1 MGTEWESGQ
10 NPACSDNLFHG
21 RIRCCLRVR
30 TDEAAGLS
38 SGMTNGMEN
47 GIRPLAAADLEGFR
61 ALLLDFDGVLAD
73 SELLYHES
81 WNVALSK
88 WGVQIPEEE
97 YLLHWTSLG
106 EGLKGHLAR
115 HPDLEARVDPV
126 EASSIQ
132 KSVYASFCGSGRIGL
147 MDGAAGVLDELS
159 TGAFAGRCAIASNT
173 DESLIRSII
182 AAAGASPIP
191 VVGGAGLPKKPMP
204 DIFLRAASLLGSGPD
219 ETLVFEDAWKGL
231 EAATRGG
238 FRSVLVRSRL
248 NRDFDLTAGYA
259 LEGIGALLPMLRELR
274 R

>member
-10 NPACSDNLFHG
+10 NPERSDNLSWKDRVMF
-21 RIRCCLRVR
+21 RRVR
-30 TDEAAGLS
+30 TEAASGLS
-38 SGMTNGMEN
+38 SGMTDGMEN

-88 WGVQIPEEE
+88 WGAQIPEEE

-115 HPDLEARVDPV
+115 HPELRARVDPV

-132 KSVYASFCGSGRIGL
+132 KSVYASFCESGRVGL